1 MNSMRSRVASSH
13 KSVFRTNSGNL
24 IRPLMWSRSLALSSE
39 MCGFQ
44 SRARDQNLRVNLEFP
59 RFNNAL
65 GVMMMDTTK
74 KTFILVHGAWHGGW
88 CYRHTAAALRK
99 MGHEVFTPTHT
110 GVGERAHEADENI
123 TLETHIRDV
132 AGCIE
137 AEEISDVILVG
148 HSYGGMVITGVADRM
163 ADRIK
168 ALVYLDAFVPGDG
181 ESLMALLQKA
191 LEPSAAAQFIG
202 GFRGAVLEKN
212 SGMMHPLTAELLH
225 VSPANRE
232 WVNRRCVPQALATF
246 EMPVLLSGKIENVK
260 RRVYIL
266 ADGWDPSPFR
276 YFAKKYTGAPG
287 WDVVKLP
294 SGHDVMVDMPNELA
308 AAIAK
313 IA

>member
-1 MNSMRSRVASSH
+1 VYRAAIAWKGSIS
-13 KSVFRTNSGNL
+13 
-24 IRPLMWSRSLALSSE
+24 
-39 MCGFQ
+39 FQ
-44 SRARDQNLRVNLEFP
+44 PKARDQNLGRSLAFP
-59 RFNNAL
+59 RFDNTL
-65 GVMMMDTTK
+65 GVTMMDTSK
-74 KTFILVHGAWHGGW
+74 KTFVLVHGAWHGGW

-110 GVGERAHEADENI
+110 GVGERAHKADDENI

-137 AEEISDVILVG
+137 AEEISDIILVG
-148 HSYGGMVITGVADRM
+148 HSYGGMVITGLADRM

-168 ALVYLDAFVPGDG
+168 ALVYLDAFVPCDG
-181 ESLMALLQKA
+181 ESLMALLNKA
-191 LEPSAAAQFIG
+191 LEPPVAAQFIG
-202 GFRGAVLEKN
+202 SFRGAALEKN
-212 SGMMHPLTAELLH
+212 SGMTNPLRAEMLH

-276 YFAKKYTGAPG
+276 YFAKKYAGAPG
-287 WDVVKLP
+287 WDVIKLP
-294 SGHDVMVDMPNELA
+294 SGHDVMVDLPNELA
-308 AAIAK
+308 AALAK

>member
-1 MNSMRSRVASSH
+1 MANIV
-13 KSVFRTNSGNL
+13 
-24 IRPLMWSRSLALSSE
+24 
-39 MCGFQ
+39 
-44 SRARDQNLRVNLEFP
+44 
-59 RFNNAL
+59 
-65 GVMMMDTTK
+65 
-74 KTFILVHGAWHGGW
+74 LVHGAWHGGW

-110 GVGERAHEADENI
+110 GVGERAHQADESI

-137 AEEISDVILVG
+137 AEEISDIILVG
-148 HSYGGMVITGVADRM
+148 HSYGGMVITGVGDRM

-181 ESLMALLQKA
+181 ESLMALLHKT
-191 LEPSAAAQFIG
+191 LEPPAVAQFVG
-202 GFRGAVLEKN
+202 GFRGAALEKN
-212 SGMMHPLTAELLH
+212 SGMMHPIPAEMFN
-225 VSPANRE
+225 VSAANRE

-260 RRVYIL
+260 RRLYIL

-276 YFAKKYTGAPG
+276 YFAKKYTGAPR
-287 WDVVKLP
+287 WDVIKLP
-294 SGHDVMVDMPNELA
+294 SGHDAVVDLPNELA

>member
-1 MNSMRSRVASSH
+1 
-13 KSVFRTNSGNL
+13 
-24 IRPLMWSRSLALSSE
+24 
-39 MCGFQ
+39 
-44 SRARDQNLRVNLEFP
+44 
-59 RFNNAL
+59 
-65 GVMMMDTTK
+65 
-74 KTFILVHGAWHGGW
+74 
-88 CYRHTAAALRK
+88 
-99 MGHEVFTPTHT
+99 
-110 GVGERAHEADENI
+110 
-123 TLETHIRDV
+123 
-132 AGCIE
+132 
-137 AEEISDVILVG
+137 
-148 HSYGGMVITGVADRM
+148 MVITGVADRM

-191 LEPSAAAQFIG
+191 LEPPAAAQFIG

-212 SGMMHPLTAELLH
+212 SGMMHPLTAEMLH

-287 WDVVKLP
+287 WDVIKLP
-294 SGHDVMVDMPNELA
+294 SGHDVMVDLPNELA